1 MHLIPDAEKA
11 LYSKTSITHTIVI
24 FIFLQIINVSNYF
37 TLERTETYK
46 WVLVMFGKV
55 VVADINNKRDL
66 YYVEMFQIGKET
78 FGLGKVNTLLFNI
91 SI

>member
-1 MHLIPDAEKA
+1 
-11 LYSKTSITHTIVI
+11 
-24 FIFLQIINVSNYF
+24 
-37 TLERTETYK
+37 
-46 WVLVMFGKV
+46 MFGKV
-55 VVADINNKRDL
+55 VLADINNKRGL